1 MNWQTAKSIELDVR
15 LFIDGA
21 WRTGFDGRTRPIADP
36 ATGEPAGRVAMAGDM
51 DLEDAVVA
59 AARGFARWRATPPFA
74 RAHILRE
81 AAALLRQR
89 ADVLA
94 AQLTTEQGKP
104 LAQARAEIL
113 GSADTFD
120 WFAEEGK
127 RCFGQVIPGRT
138 SAFHTLTRLE
148 PVGAVAA
155 FSPWNFPVSQAA
167 KKLAAALAAG
177 CSVILKAPEEAPAAC
192 AGMVRALADAGLPSG
207 TLGLLYGEPA
217 RISEFLISHPTIRNV
232 TFTGSV
238 GVGKALA
245 GFAGR
250 HMKRVTMEL
259 GGHAPVIVCSDAD
272 LALATEEL
280 NRMKFMN
287 AGQVCLAP
295 TRFLVARPVY
305 AEFLDRFSRKTQE
318 LRVDSGHAEQVDMGP
333 LANPR
338 RVQAMDELV
347 GDALRAGARVACGA
361 RRLDRPG
368 NFYAPTVLY
377 DVPVDAKAMNE
388 EPFGP
393 LALFRPF
400 DELEEAIA
408 EANRLPYGLA
418 SYVYTRSLATEA
430 AVTEQLE
437 AGMVAV
443 NRVFSSTIEA
453 PFGGVK
459 DSGFGTEGGSYAIRN
474 FLNEKM
480 ITRFV
485 G

>member
-1 MNWQTAKSIELDVR
+1 
-15 LFIDGA
+15 
-21 WRTGFDGRTRPIADP
+21 
-36 ATGEPAGRVAMAGDM
+36 
-51 DLEDAVVA
+51 
-59 AARGFARWRATPPFA
+59 
-74 RAHILRE
+74 
-81 AAALLRQR
+81 
-89 ADVLA
+89 
-94 AQLTTEQGKP
+94 
-104 LAQARAEIL
+104 
-113 GSADTFD
+113 
-120 WFAEEGK
+120 
-127 RCFGQVIPGRT
+127 
-138 SAFHTLTRLE
+138 
-148 PVGAVAA
+148 
-155 FSPWNFPVSQAA
+155 
-167 KKLAAALAAG
+167 
-177 CSVILKAPEEAPAAC
+177 
-192 AGMVRALADAGLPSG
+192 
-207 TLGLLYGEPA
+207 
-217 RISEFLISHPTIRNV
+217 
-232 TFTGSV
+232 
-238 GVGKALA
+238 
-245 GFAGR
+245 
-250 HMKRVTMEL
+250 MKRVTMEL

-453 PFGGVK
+453 PFGGIK
-459 DSGFGTEGGSYAIRN
+459 DSGYGTEGGSYAIRN